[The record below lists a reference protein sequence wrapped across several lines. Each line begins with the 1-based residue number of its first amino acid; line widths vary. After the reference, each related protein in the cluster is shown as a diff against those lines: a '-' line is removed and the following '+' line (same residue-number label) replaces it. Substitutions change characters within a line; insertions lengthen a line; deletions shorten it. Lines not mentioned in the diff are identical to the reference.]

1 MNSINFNED
10 DSDDAYHG
18 PIISI
23 KKVRSVKSIND
34 LPDNFKH
41 ELSQMSLEDL
51 SEHDVTLKSMIQKIQ
66 AMAFNR
72 IVLTNVIGGVVNYV
86 VVDSEV
92 RLGSF
97 ILIRGNK
104 LIATGEYEIVQ
115 QAFLTQIKKEYP
127 GKFDTITFSDIDEV
141 WIKNFSQ
148 IHFNNPKLFKLIK
161 L

>member
-1 MNSINFNED
+1 MNSINFNEED
-10 DSDDAYHG
+10 NDEAYHG
-18 PIISI
+18 PIVSI
-23 KKVRSVKSIND
+23 KKIRSVSSLND
-34 LPDNFKH
+34 LPEHFKH

-66 AMAFNR
+66 SMAFNR
-72 IVLTNVIGGVVNYV
+72 LVLTNSAGGTVNYV
-86 VVDSEV
+86 VVDTEV
-92 RLGSF
+92 RLGTF

-127 GKFDTITFSDIDEV
+127 GKFDTITFSDIDEE

-148 IHFNNPKLFKLIK
+148 VHFNNNKLFKLIK
-161 L
+161 I